1 MNSPLTWLVLL
12 MGAGIVLYFIAR
24 FLPKKSN
31 DSMRRIAPIDR
42 LQAELI
48 QREPY
53 FDYTIKQDRIIVSKD
68 GSIDAYI
75 ILDDKA
81 VNATRKLGD
90 VMIFSLKQRHRTKEL
105 SELVAKLQQFKK

>member
-12 MGAGIVLYFIAR
+12 IGAGTVLYFIAR

-31 DSMRRIAPIDR
+31 DSMGHIAPIER

-53 FDYTIKQDRIIVSKD
+53 FNYAVKQDRIIVSKD
-68 GSIDAYI
+68 DSIYAFV

-90 VMIFSLKQRHRTKEL
+90 VMIFSLKQRYRNKEL